1 MTTSS
6 TAAFDLDLGPATLR
20 RTPPMLDAWLRTMP
34 STLLECDEGDGT
46 WSPLVVLGHLIEG
59 ERHDWIPRVRHLL
72 EHGEAVPFAPF
83 DRFSQLRAP
92 ARSVA
97 HLLDE
102 FAACRAASL
111 DALSALR
118 LSAADLDR
126 RGRHPEFGAVTLGQ
140 HLATWV
146 AHDFD
151 HVVQI
156 ARTMA
161 NTLRGPVGPWRAYLR
176 VIRDAAAVAD
186 QRGVNNTAQ
195 TSTPSAQR

>member
-6 TAAFDLDLGPATLR
+6 TSTFDLHLGPAVLR
-20 RTPPMLDAWLRTMP
+20 RTPAMLDAWLRAMP
-34 STLLECDEGDGT
+34 AALLECNEGPGT
-46 WSPLVVLGHLIEG
+46 WSPLVVLGHLVEG

-72 EHGEAVPFAPF
+72 EHGEAVPFPPF
-83 DRFSQLRAP
+83 DRFSQLQQP

-97 HLLDE
+97 QLLDE

-111 DALSALR
+111 DALAGLR
-118 LSAADLDR
+118 LSAADLER

-146 AHDFD
+146 AHDLD
-151 HVVQI
+151 HVTQI

-161 NTLRGPVGPWRAYLR
+161 NPLRTAVGPWRAYLR

-186 QRGVNNTAQ
+186 QRGVNSTAH
-195 TSTPSAQR
+195 TSTPSTQR